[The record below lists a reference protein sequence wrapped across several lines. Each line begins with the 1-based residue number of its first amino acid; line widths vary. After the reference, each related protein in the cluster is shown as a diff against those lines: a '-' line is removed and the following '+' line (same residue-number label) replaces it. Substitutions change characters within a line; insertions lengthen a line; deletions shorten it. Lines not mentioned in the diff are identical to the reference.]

1 MADFQKDF
9 SEKLNDSFLKEN
21 KLIFKKYQPIKLIE
35 RGSFGKIYSAIR
47 LIDKNVFAMKAE
59 SRNSL
64 NQMLEKEAYV
74 LLILKGFGIPELI
87 SFGHTK
93 NYNILIETL
102 LGESLYDLFIKN
114 GKPCNLI
121 NTCVIAIQLLERL
134 EWIHSKNIVY
144 RDVKPENFLI
154 GIKDPNVIY
163 VVDFGVCK
171 KYRSSKTGKHILPKK
186 TNLFEG
192 TFQYASSHVSKG
204 KESSRR
210 DDLISLGYVLIFL
223 YKRHLPWICDANCYN
238 DKKYLNI
245 ILSKETNEGGR
256 LFKDLPIEFI
266 EFIKYTQHLK
276 FEENPNYILMKGYFK
291 NILIRM
297 NFNLDKL
304 NFINIDQNNKNKIFS
319 LNIIL
324 KKKNAYSKIIKGLTK
339 YYFNRNRIGNDSK
352 KNNIKN
358 NTCNSISKSK
368 VNINLKNSNNTNQI
382 YQNYSTKNK
391 VINNQNNK
399 NNDLESKIINRKIN
413 HIYNLYNK
421 NTFMNNKICNTTLN
435 TERNTFNNIYINNNN
450 KIYVNLRNRKILRNF
465 EINSF
470 NKKNFNSLVFDKDN
484 SGYQSKSILNN
495 NYSINR
501 NSKYDLSQNKN
512 KRYNR
517 TPNLINNMKKSL
529 TNSKNS
535 LYISKNNLEADE
547 NQIEF
552 NQPKKYKNKVIITDG
567 IGLTNSSLRKSPDVY
582 SSIKTN
588 RRVLRIKTKDTY
600 KKNL

>member
-47 LIDKNVFAMKAE
+47 LKDKNVFAMKVE
-59 SRNSL
+59 SKNSL
-64 NQMLEKEAYV
+64 YQMLEKEAYF

-87 SFGHTK
+87 TFGYTK

-192 TFQYASSHVSKG
+192 TLQYASSHVSKG

-223 YKRHLPWICDANCYN
+223 YKRHLPIV
-238 DKKYLNI
+238 
-245 ILSKETNEGGR
+245 LSKETNEGGR

-276 FEENPNYILMKGYFK
+276 FEEDPNYILMKGYFK

-339 YYFNRNRIGNDSK
+339 YYFNRNRIGND
-352 KNNIKN
+352 
-358 NTCNSISKSK
+358 
-368 VNINLKNSNNTNQI
+368 
-382 YQNYSTKNK
+382 TK
-391 VINNQNNK
+391 
-399 NNDLESKIINRKIN
+399 KIILKI
-413 HIYNLYNK
+413 ILVILFQK
-421 NTFMNNKICNTTLN
+421 VKLTL
-435 TERNTFNNIYINNNN
+435 I
-450 KIYVNLRNRKILRNF
+450 
-465 EINSF
+465 
-470 NKKNFNSLVFDKDN
+470 
-484 SGYQSKSILNN
+484 
-495 NYSINR
+495 
-501 NSKYDLSQNKN
+501 
-512 KRYNR
+512 
-517 TPNLINNMKKSL
+517 
-529 TNSKNS
+529 
-535 LYISKNNLEADE
+535 
-547 NQIEF
+547 
-552 NQPKKYKNKVIITDG
+552 
-567 IGLTNSSLRKSPDVY
+567 
-582 SSIKTN
+582 
-588 RRVLRIKTKDTY
+588 
-600 KKNL
+600 

>member
-35 RGSFGKIYSAIR
+35 RGAFGKIYSAIR
-47 LIDKNVFAMKAE
+47 LKDKNVFAMKVE
-59 SRNSL
+59 SKNSL
-64 NQMLEKEAYV
+64 YQMLEKEAYV

-114 GKPCNLI
+114 GKPCNLK

-186 TNLFEG
+186 TYLFEG
-192 TFQYASSHVSKG
+192 TLQYASSHVSKG

-223 YKRHLPWICDANCYN
+223 YKRHLPWTCDSDCYN

-245 ILSKETNEGGR
+245 VLSKETNEGGR

-266 EFIKYTQHLK
+266 EFIKYTQNLK

-304 NFINIDQNNKNKIFS
+304 NFINIDQNNKNKIF
-319 LNIIL
+319 LRNIIL

-413 HIYNLYNK
+413 
-421 NTFMNNKICNTTLN
+421 
-435 TERNTFNNIYINNNN
+435 

-501 NSKYDLSQNKN
+501 NSKYDLSQYKN

-547 NQIEF
+547 NQIVF